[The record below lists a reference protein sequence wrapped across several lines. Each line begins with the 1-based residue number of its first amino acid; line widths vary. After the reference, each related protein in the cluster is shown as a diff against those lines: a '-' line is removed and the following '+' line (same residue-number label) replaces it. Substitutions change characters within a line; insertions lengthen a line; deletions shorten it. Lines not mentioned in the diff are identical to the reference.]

1 MDSHFRFRAHSRADA
16 QSDHLG
22 HASERDTARQQAN
35 MVKNVADMVNLAEK
49 ACLDSMSVNPGPCS
63 HMDPSQPAKLDICSG
78 SLQWQREWAFRAV
91 RQQLRSMAP
100 LAVTQPVLVAPQSKA
115 QAVLGGQ
122 VSALERIRAAQ
133 VSGDTMSQS
142 LADGPK
148 LSGIEPLAPAS
159 VGFNGSASQACI
171 NPAFARSPTP
181 LNTPETGHMMP
192 PIMALSLP
200 TASIFTPPVL
210 ALKPLEFT
218 QFVQPALP
226 AQLAAP
232 PARGSD
238 LILGSKR
245 VAIGKTQFDRNWA
258 RVKSESLGNV
268 RRLGLPTFKAGQST
282 ADKLA
287 TLRAINAWVNR
298 RITYVEDAE
307 LFGRADYWAGAR
319 ETLRIGKGD
328 CEDFAITKMQLLARA
343 GISRDDMILTIARD
357 NVRRADHAVL
367 MVKVGDERVML
378 DNATDA
384 LLDGSMPQD
393 YRPILSFGT
402 RQAWLHGY

>member
-1 MDSHFRFRAHSRADA
+1 MFAHGSIMARKVRY
-16 QSDHLG
+16 SLG
-22 HASERDTARQQAN
+22 IAAMA
-35 MVKNVADMVNLAEK
+35 AGA
-49 ACLDSMSVNPGPCS
+49 G
-63 HMDPSQPAKLDICSG
+63 ISG
-78 SLQWQREWAFRAV
+78 SA
-91 RQQLRSMAP
+91 MATPLPLSAALMFPEITNCSLSP
-100 LAVTQPVLVAPQSKA
+100 LAVTQAAIITPQSKA

-133 VSGDTMSQS
+133 ISGDATTQS
-142 LADGPK
+142 LVDGSK
-148 LSGIEPLAPAS
+148 LAVIEPLTPAS
-159 VGFNGSASQACI
+159 AGFNSTVSQACI
-171 NPAFARSPTP
+171 NPAFARSAAPIAPPDAGRMT
-181 LNTPETGHMMP
+181 P
-192 PIMALSLP
+192 PIITLSFP

-210 ALKPLEFT
+210 ALKPLEFA
-218 QFVQPALP
+218 QYVPPALSAP
-226 AQLAAP
+226 FAVP
-232 PARGSD
+232 PASARDSD

-287 TLRAINAWVNR
+287 TVRAINAWVNR
-298 RITYVEDAE
+298 RISYVEDAD
-307 LFGRADYWAGAR
+307 LFGRSDYWAGAR

-343 GISRDDMILTIARD
+343 GIPRDDMILTIARD

-367 MVKVGDERVML
+367 MVKIGDERVML

-384 LLDGSMPQD
+384 LLDGSTAQD
-393 YRPILSFGT
+393 YRPILSFGS